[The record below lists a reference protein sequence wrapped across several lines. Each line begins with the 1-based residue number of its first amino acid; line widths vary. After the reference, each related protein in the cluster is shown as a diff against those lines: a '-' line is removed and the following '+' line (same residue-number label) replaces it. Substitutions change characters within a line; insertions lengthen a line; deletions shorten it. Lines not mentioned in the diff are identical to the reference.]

1 MKGFEFTILLPVFE
15 DSPFS
20 KTIEI
25 ALPNRYAAHSK
36 GQLRVVFESF
46 PLISQRVVP
55 FHRLLNV
62 LRADTANAV
71 NVIID

>member
-1 MKGFEFTILLPVFE
+1 MESFESTILLLVLE
-15 DSPFS
+15 NSPLS
-20 KTIEI
+20 EAVEI
-25 ALPNRYAAHSK
+25 ALPNRNAAHCES
-36 GQLRVVFESF
+36 QPRVVFESF

-62 LRADTANAV
+62 LRADTAYAV